1 MISRQMKPYD
11 VLVPIKTVNE
21 YGELIKTWKLYK
33 KIDMAINLISK
44 KFLSENVEYFKCN
57 MQALTYDKT
66 LTDDMKI
73 IDIET
78 NAEYEITFINNFGRM
93 SMLDLRELRA
103 DG

>member
-1 MISRQMKPYD
+1 
-11 VLVPIKTVNE
+11 
-21 YGELIKTWKLYK
+21 
-33 KIDMAINLISK
+33 
-44 KFLSENVEYFKCN
+44 

>member
-1 MISRQMKPYD
+1 MISRQMKPYN
-11 VLVPIKTVNE
+11 VLAPEKVTNE

-44 KFLSENVEYFKCN
+44 KFLSENVKYFNCN

-66 LTDDMKI
+66 LVDDMKI
-73 IDIET
+73 VDIAT
-78 NAEYEITFINNFGRM
+78 NAEYEITFINNYGRM
-93 SMLDLRELRA
+93 SILDLRELKA